1 MNIFEDYLN
10 KITILIIK
18 NQKLL
23 ELNDLNNFKGVTVES
38 PPADFDFDL
47 SCNVSLVLGKINKV
61 NPRDIAEKIKI
72 LILSNLE
79 DFESI
84 EIAGPGFVNLKLTNQ
99 SLVKNINNILENKKT
114 YGKKNSNN
122 SYNIE
127 FVSANPTGPMHVG
140 HCRGAIY
147 GDVLANLLK
156 FNGNKVVK
164 EYYIND
170 YGNQI
175 INFTK
180 SVYLRIRE
188 IKYNEKFLI
197 KKDLYPGEY
206 IIEIGKKIINLN
218 KEVNFKNFKE
228 TFELLKKES
237 LKYSMELIKL
247 DLKML
252 GIEHDN
258 FFSETQLVE
267 NKLVDK
273 AVTLLKNN
281 NYVLDGYLEP
291 PKGEREAKKSW
302 KKTKRLIFKSTL
314 FGDDTDR
321 AMQKNDGSWTYFAN
335 DIAYHMDK
343 VKRKYEFLI
352 NVLGAD
358 HTGYIK
364 RITAAVSALSEN
376 KVKLNCKVCQ
386 LVKLYKNGKPFKM
399 SKRAGDF
406 ISAKDLLNEVDKDS
420 IRFMMLN
427 RSNDVELDFD
437 FDKVLEKSKDNPVFY
452 VQYSFAR
459 INSLFRTLNMNPDDK
474 IILKY
479 NKFKLN
485 DSETKILRK
494 VFEWPKIVE
503 TASFKYEPH
512 RIPYYLYELATL
524 FHAYWS
530 RGNEDRKYKFI
541 VNGKIRNTE
550 TLSIIILVA
559 AVIKNGMN
567 ILGVSLPT
575 KM

>member
-1 MNIFEDYLN
+1 MNIFEEYLKKINTLVDKN
-10 KITILIIK
+10 KEIL
-18 NQKLL
+18 KLD
-23 ELNDLNNFKGVTVES
+23 NLNNFKGIVVET
-38 PPADFDFDL
+38 PPEEFNFDL
-47 SCNVSLVLGKINKV
+47 SCNASLVLAKINKI
-61 NPRDIAEKIKI
+61 NPKELANKMKDLILKNLSDFEKI
-72 LILSNLE
+72 
-79 DFESI
+79 D
-84 EIAGPGFVNLKLTNQ
+84 IAGPGFLNLKLTNK
-99 SLVKNINNILENKKT
+99 SLISNINKILENKKF
-114 YGKKNSNN
+114 YGKKNSNKN
-122 SYNIE
+122 YNIE

-156 FNGNKVVK
+156 FNGNNVTK

-175 INFTK
+175 KNFAK
-180 SVYLRIRE
+180 SVFLRIRE
-188 IKYNEKFLI
+188 IKYKEKFVLREN
-197 KKDLYPGEY
+197 LYPGEY
-206 IIEIGKKIINLN
+206 IVEIGKKIIDTNRN
-218 KEVNFKNFKE
+218 EKFENFDKSFQ
-228 TFELLKKES
+228 LLKKES
-237 LKYSMELIKL
+237 LKCSMDLIKS
-247 DLKML
+247 DLKKL

-258 FFSETQLVE
+258 FFSETKLIE
-267 NKLVDK
+267 NKMVDK
-273 AVTLLKNN
+273 AVNYLKKN
-281 NYVLDGYLEP
+281 NYVEEGYLDP
-291 PKGEREAKKSW
+291 PKGEKDKTW

-335 DIAYHMDK
+335 DVGYHMDK
-343 VKRKYEFLI
+343 VNRNYENLI

-364 RITAAVSALSEN
+364 RITAAVNALSNN

-386 LVKLYKNGKPFKM
+386 LVKLFKNGKPFKM

-406 ISAKDLLNEVDKDS
+406 ISAQDLLKEVNKDS

-459 INSLFRTLNMNPDDK
+459 ISSLFRMLDKNINDK
-474 IILKY
+474 IDLDIKE
-479 NKFKLN
+479 FSLN
-485 DSETKILRK
+485 ENEMKILRK
-494 VFEWPKIVE
+494 VFEWPKIIE

-512 RIPYYLYELATL
+512 KIPYYLYELATL

-530 RGNEDRKYKFI
+530 KGNEDQKYKFI
-541 VNGKIRNTE
+541 EGSKIKKNE
-550 TLSIIILVA
+550 TLAIIVLVA
-559 AVIKNGMN
+559 IVIQRGMN

>member
-1 MNIFEDYLN
+1 MNIFAEYIN
-10 KITILIIK
+10 KINALIHK

-23 ELNDLNNFKGVTVES
+23 KLDNLNNFKGIVVES
-38 PPADFDFDL
+38 PPVEFNFDL
-47 SCNVSLVLGKINKV
+47 SSNASLVLGKINKI
-61 NPRDIAEKIKI
+61 NPNELANKIKDII
-72 LILSNLE
+72 LKDLK
-79 DFESI
+79 DFEKI
-84 EIAGPGFVNLKLTNQ
+84 EIAGPGFLNLKLTNK
-99 SLVKNINNILENKKT
+99 SLISNINKILENRKS
-114 YGKKNSNN
+114 YGKKNSKNN
-122 SYNIE
+122 YNIE

-156 FNGNKVVK
+156 FNGNKVTK

-175 INFTK
+175 KNFVK
-180 SVYLRIRE
+180 SVFLRIRE
-188 IKYNEKFLI
+188 IKYNEKFIL
-197 KKDLYPGEY
+197 KEDLYPGEY
-206 IIEIGKKIINLN
+206 IIEIGKKIIDLN
-218 KEVNFKNFKE
+218 KNEKFDNFNQSLK
-228 TFELLKKES
+228 LLTKES
-237 LKYSMELIKL
+237 LKHSMDLIKS
-247 DLKML
+247 DLKKL

-258 FFSETQLVE
+258 FFSETELIE

-273 AVTLLKNN
+273 AVNHLKKN
-281 NYVLDGYLEP
+281 NYVQEGYLEP
-291 PKGEREAKKSW
+291 PKGDTDKTW

-335 DIAYHMDK
+335 DVGYHMDK
-343 VKRKYEFLI
+343 VNRNYEYLI

-358 HTGYIK
+358 HTGYVK

-406 ISAKDLLNEVDKDS
+406 ISAQDLLSEVNKDS

-452 VQYSFAR
+452 VQYSYAR
-459 INSLFRTLNMNPDDK
+459 INSLFRTLNKNLNDK
-474 IILKY
+474 ISLDP
-479 NKFKLN
+479 NKFLLN
-485 DSETKILRK
+485 ENEIAILRK
-494 VFEWPKIVE
+494 VFEWPKIIE
-503 TASFKYEPH
+503 TASSKYEPH
-512 RIPYYLYELATL
+512 KIPYYLYELATL
-524 FHAYWS
+524 FHSYWS
-530 RGNEDRKYKFI
+530 KGNENQSFKFI
-541 VNGKIRNTE
+541 KDGKIKKIE
-550 TLSIIILVA
+550 TLAVIILVA
-559 AVIKNGMN
+559 IVMERGMN
-567 ILGVSLPT
+567 ILGVSLPD

>member
-1 MNIFEDYLN
+1 MNIFEEYLKKINTLVDKN
-10 KITILIIK
+10 KEIL
-18 NQKLL
+18 KLD
-23 ELNDLNNFKGVTVES
+23 NLNNFRGIVVET
-38 PPADFDFDL
+38 PPEEFNFDL
-47 SCNVSLVLGKINKV
+47 SCNASLVLAKINKI
-61 NPRDIAEKIKI
+61 NPKELANKMKD
-72 LILSNLE
+72 LILKDLS
-79 DFESI
+79 DFENI
-84 EIAGPGFVNLKLTNQ
+84 EIAGPGFLNLKLTNK
-99 SLVKNINNILENKKT
+99 SLISNINKILENKKF
-114 YGKKNSNN
+114 YGKKNSNKN
-122 SYNIE
+122 YNIE

-156 FNGNKVVK
+156 FNGNNVTK

-175 INFTK
+175 KNFAK
-180 SVYLRIRE
+180 SVFLRIRE
-188 IKYNEKFLI
+188 IKYKEKFVLREN
-197 KKDLYPGEY
+197 LYPGEY
-206 IIEIGKKIINLN
+206 IIEIGKKIIDTNRN
-218 KEVNFKNFKE
+218 EKFDDFDKSFQ
-228 TFELLKKES
+228 LLKKES
-237 LKYSMELIKL
+237 LKCSMDLIKS
-247 DLKML
+247 DLKKL

-258 FFSETQLVE
+258 FFSETKLIE
-267 NKLVDK
+267 NKMVDK
-273 AVTLLKNN
+273 AVNYLKKN
-281 NYVLDGYLEP
+281 NYVEEGYLDP
-291 PKGEREAKKSW
+291 PKGEKDKTW

-335 DIAYHMDK
+335 DVGYHMDK
-343 VKRKYEFLI
+343 VNRNYENLI

-364 RITAAVSALSEN
+364 RITAAVNALSNN

-386 LVKLYKNGKPFKM
+386 LVKLFKNGKPFKM

-406 ISAKDLLNEVDKDS
+406 ISAQDLLKEVNKDS

-459 INSLFRTLNMNPDDK
+459 ISSLFRMLDKNINDK
-474 IILKY
+474 IDLDIKE
-479 NKFKLN
+479 FSLN
-485 DSETKILRK
+485 ENEMKILRK
-494 VFEWPKIVE
+494 VFEWPKIIE

-512 RIPYYLYELATL
+512 KIPYYLYELATL

-530 RGNEDRKYKFI
+530 KGNEDQKYKFI
-541 VNGKIRNTE
+541 EGSKIKKNE
-550 TLSIIILVA
+550 TLAIIVLVA
-559 AVIKNGMN
+559 IVIQRGMN